1 MRNTV
6 ITLFVLF
13 TLTFTTGCTITPK
26 YRVTVDAITAPNT
39 TIQPSTYKLK
49 SLDKNVESN
58 SLRFQQYTAPL
69 EKILQEKGYHKATE
83 AEIPQQIIYFDYG
96 IDKLKEEKR
105 TYIEPDISFGFGFGY
120 PYGAFGY
127 YDPFYHPVYYGS
139 RYHTYTNTYYNRYIT
154 ILAKDQSAKELWRV
168 DVSSVGESKKL
179 RKIVPLLIEASK
191 PYLGT
196 TTKEPIELV
205 IKEKKEEKR

>member
-1 MRNTV
+1 MKKIA
-6 ITLFVLF
+6 ITLFALF
-13 TLTFTTGCTITPK
+13 TLTFTTGCSIIPK
-26 YRVTVDAITAPNT
+26 YRVTIDAITAPNVT
-39 TIQPSTYKLK
+39 LHPSTYELK
-49 SLDKNVESN
+49 ALDKNVDSN
-58 SLRFQQYTAPL
+58 SLRFQQYATSL
-69 EKILQEKGYHKATE
+69 SKILNEKGYHKVTE
-83 AEIPQQIIYFDYG
+83 AETAQQIIYFDYG